1 MLPESIYGIGKMIYA
16 FRKTFYPAAVAFL
29 LSLRS
34 LKSIVLSL
42 MKLAIYQGIYRI
54 CFFLLLLLTNIAVI
68 QGQQLTAPADT
79 AGATTTHHLEEIV
92 VRENRFSAPL
102 KALNRNITIIG
113 RKEIEATAATS
124 INEMLSHVPGLDVRQ
139 RGPGGM
145 QADIGID
152 GGTFDQ
158 TLVLLNGIKITDP
171 QTGHNI
177 MNLPVALSDIDHI
190 EVLRGAAA
198 RIYGINALNGAI
210 NIVTRKLPQ
219 SGVNISAAGGS
230 SFRKNEKEQLYN
242 SYSAGATAGLVKP
255 NSNQALSVSGQAGNG
270 YRYNTAYENY
280 KAFYQASFDTDTAQQ
295 WNVLAGYVSNQ
306 YGANGF
312 YAAPGDKEAEEK
324 VQTLLTAV
332 SMSSRVNQHWTILP
346 RISYRY
352 TKDDYRYIRQTP
364 DKSRNLHNTHIVD
377 AELNNTFDTRI
388 GYFGA
393 GLEAR
398 FEHIGSSNLGNHER
412 VNLGVYGEYRLKT
425 TGPFSFTLGSY
436 LNYNSFYGWQL
447 FPGADV
453 GYNILPSLKAFANVG
468 TAQRLPTYTDLY
480 YKSPS
485 ILGNDKLEP
494 EKATYMEAGI
504 RKFSGKYS
512 FSTSVFYRQISR
524 FIDYV
529 KDSVP
534 QPWQPQNFQRA
545 DTKGFTLSAGYN
557 TLLSE
562 QGVFNRLGI
571 NVGYYYLSPDFKNN
585 TGLNKISRYVLESLR
600 HQFNAGAQVGIW
612 QHFNVSAAARYCMRI
627 NYKDYTVVDA
637 RVSYK
642 HHRFQVYADAT
653 NILDVTYI
661 EAGAVPMP
669 GRWMTLGGTI
679 SL

>member
-1 MLPESIYGIGKMIYA
+1 M
-16 FRKTFYPAAVAFL
+16 
-29 LSLRS
+29 
-34 LKSIVLSL
+34 VLSL
-42 MKLAIYQGIYRI
+42 MKLTIYRGIFKI
-54 CFFLLLLLTNIAVI
+54 CFFLIFILANIAAV
-68 QGQQLTAPADT
+68 QGQYLAAIPDT
-79 AGATTTHHLEEIV
+79 DTTSPTTRHLEEVV
-92 VRENRFSAPL
+92 VRENRLSAPL
-102 KALNRNITIIG
+102 KALNRNITIIS
-113 RKEIEATAATS
+113 RKEIDATAATS
-124 INEMLSHVPGLDVRQ
+124 ISEILSHVPGLDVRQ

-210 NIVTRKLPQ
+210 NIVTRKLSK
-219 SGVNISAAGGS
+219 SGVDIHASGGS
-230 SFRKNEKEQLYN
+230 SFRNDEKSQLYH
-242 SYSAGATAGLVKP
+242 SYSAGATGGLVND
-255 NSNQALSVSGQAGNG
+255 NSNQALSVSRQAGNG
-270 YRYNTAYENY
+270 YRYNTGFKNY
-280 KAFYQASFDTDTAQQ
+280 KAFYQASFDRDSTQQ
-295 WNVLAGYVSNQ
+295 WNVLAGYVNNE

-324 VQTLLTAV
+324 VETLLAAV
-332 SMSSRVNQHWTILP
+332 STSTHINPKWTLLP

-377 AELNNTFDTRI
+377 AELNNTFDTHI

-398 FEHIGSSNLGNHER
+398 YEHIKSSNLGDHER
-412 VNLGVYGEYRLKT
+412 VNLGVYGEYKLKT

-453 GYNILPSLKAFANVG
+453 GYNILPDLKVFANVG

-480 YKSPS
+480 YKSPT

-494 EKATYMEAGI
+494 EKATYMEAGF

-545 DTKGFTLSAGYN
+545 DTKGFTLQANYN
-557 TLLSE
+557 TPLAVN
-562 QGVFNRLGI
+562 GFFNHLAL
-571 NVGYYYLSPDFKNN
+571 NVGYNYLSPSFKNN
-585 TGLNKISRYVLESLR
+585 TGLNRISRYVLESLR
-600 HQFNAGAQVGIW
+600 HQFNAGAQVAIL
-612 QHFNVSAAARYCMRI
+612 QHFNVSASARYCMRI
-627 NYKDYTVVDA
+627 NYKDYTVVDT
-637 RVSYK
+637 RISYK
-642 HHRFQVYADAT
+642 HKHFQLYADAT

-669 GRWMTLGGTI
+669 GRWMTLGGSI
-679 SL
+679 HL